1 MFSFINIIIGKI
13 VSLGAT
19 AIIAIGLVSIPV
31 VPEEILVSPPQEEV
45 KTSPINDSLNT
56 QEKTEIIKAKV
67 KEIVEVKQ
75 ENEPQIQIET
85 IIRKDKPKT
94 FTLPSGAIIDDKGN
108 ILNQGYLYE
117 KNQAILIEQ
126 QRVESE
132 AKESAILNQQIIETR
147 L

>member
-67 KEIVEVKQ
+67 K
-75 ENEPQIQIET
+75 
-85 IIRKDKPKT
+85 
-94 FTLPSGAIIDDKGN
+94 S
-108 ILNQGYLYE
+108 
-117 KNQAILIEQ
+117 
-126 QRVESE
+126 
-132 AKESAILNQQIIETR
+132 
-147 L
+147 